1 MTYAFYKVRKD
12 LHEEWFEEHPTY
24 LLWWCDLLYHATWRN
39 KRISIK
45 NKTIMLLPG
54 EQVASI
60 NDLVERWKRGRDMII
75 NFIRLLKE
83 KGLIEKRTANNI
95 SIIHIN
101 DYNSSIELDN
111 HSEEVTDNPI
121 ANQTNNTQ
129 RISTYFQ
136 KDKADNLSEEESD
149 NLTTQT
155 DNLADNLA
163 DNHSE
168 EVIDNPIAHQN
179 PNKQRISKG
188 LQEDKTDNL
197 AEEETDNLADNLA
210 DNTPIYKEKRRKI
223 STTTTHM
230 NFKESSEEG
239 IAIDAAIE
247 RLIADQDQLLLIQR
261 YTGIPVTDIMRWSI
275 GYVDRCGIQKG
286 GFNAKGYSDVV
297 SHFTDWLLC
306 QKNKGKSLKPNQ
318 VQTKSQA
325 KEVWNKVKAHLLI
338 SSVVPEELIS
348 SLDFV
353 QYDPENLSIGIIAP
367 DIKTKTIVNK
377 EYKKIIEESFS
388 RYTSSNIK
396 VRCGIMKQQE
406 SQTITR

>member
-60 NDLVERWKRGRDMII
+60 NDLVERWKRGKDMII

-101 DYNSSIELDN
+101 DYNPSIELDN
-111 HSEEVTDNPI
+111 HFEEVTDNPI
-121 ANQTNNTQ
+121 AN
-129 RISTYFQ
+129 
-136 KDKADNLSEEESD
+136 
-149 NLTTQT
+149 
-155 DNLADNLA
+155 
-163 DNHSE
+163 
-168 EVIDNPIAHQN
+168 QN

-188 LQEDKTDNL
+188 LHEDKTDNL
-197 AEEETDNLADNLA
+197 SEEESDNHADNLA

-261 YTGIPVTDIMRWSI
+261 YTGIPVNDIMRWSI
-275 GYVDRCGIQKG
+275 VYYWCPI
-286 GFNAKGYSDVV
+286 
-297 SHFTDWLLC
+297 
-306 QKNKGKSLKPNQ
+306 KN
-318 VQTKSQA
+318 
-325 KEVWNKVKAHLLI
+325 
-338 SSVVPEELIS
+338 
-348 SLDFV
+348 
-353 QYDPENLSIGIIAP
+353 
-367 DIKTKTIVNK
+367 
-377 EYKKIIEESFS
+377 
-388 RYTSSNIK
+388 
-396 VRCGIMKQQE
+396 
-406 SQTITR
+406 